1 MILSLVLSKIKF
13 QGRIISAAPPTRPGY
28 LRTAAAGTSSLAPG
42 DWHRLMRVNF
52 TWILIILDDMTNE
65 RPHGFW
71 LRDGSTEQYVCLSP
85 MSVNYESSATYT
97 AG

>member
-13 QGRIISAAPPTRPGY
+13 LSRIISAAPPTCQCY
-28 LRTAAAGTSSLAPG
+28 SRTAAAGISSLARG

-65 RPHGFW
+65 RPHGF
-71 LRDGSTEQYVCLSP
+71 G
-85 MSVNYESSATYT
+85 
-97 AG
+97 